1 MFADGRRIDSS
12 PCHLQHYGFSEKIG
26 LVAHSDE
33 DLQYLSGA
41 RKDEI
46 ESETRRL
53 IDEGWTRTVSLLRNN
68 MDDLHTVRQAAQMPD
83 SINLKFPLHSWRM
96 PWSSMRH

>member
-68 MDDLHTVRQAAQMPD
+68 MEDLHTVRQYAHAWQHTEGC
-83 SINLKFPLHSWRM
+83 LFTAGQCLGRV
-96 PWSSMRH
+96 

>member
-1 MFADGRRIDSS
+1 M
-12 PCHLQHYGFSEKIG
+12 
-26 LVAHSDE
+26 
-33 DLQYLSGA
+33 QYLSGA

-68 MDDLHTVRQAAQMPD
+68 MEDLHTVCQRAGHPMT
-83 SINLKFPLHSWRM
+83 R
-96 PWSSMRH
+96 